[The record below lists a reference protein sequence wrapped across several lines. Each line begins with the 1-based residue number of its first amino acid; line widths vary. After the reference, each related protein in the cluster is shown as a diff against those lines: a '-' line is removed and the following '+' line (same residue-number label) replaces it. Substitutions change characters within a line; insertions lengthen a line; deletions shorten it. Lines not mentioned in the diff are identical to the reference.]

1 MYTLFPSGNSLPL
14 WVEIK
19 EMHYRYMLLGGMPY
33 LLNLKEDRQQKDYLA
48 QLFNEVYI
56 KDIVEREGIER
67 LSAKLYSAAFI
78 SLYQFHSV

>member
-1 MYTLFPSGNSLPL
+1 MGGDKRDAFD
-14 WVEIK
+14 
-19 EMHYRYMLLGGMPY
+19 RYMLYGGMPY
-33 LLNLKEDRQQKDYLA
+33 LLNLKEDRQRKDYLE

>member
-67 LSAKLYSAAFI
+67 LSAKLYAAAFI

>member
-1 MYTLFPSGNSLPL
+1 
-14 WVEIK
+14 
-19 EMHYRYMLLGGMPY
+19 MHYRYMLLGGMPY

-67 LSAKLYSAAFI
+67 LSTKLYSAAFI